1 MSQKYL
7 LSCPTCGKSIPVE
20 TVQAGHEIRCV
31 CGNNLVV
38 PSLLKI
44 KKLPLAEIA
53 AADTGRLAQTG
64 KIGKKGKTGQKVDS
78 TVSSPIPSATT
89 SAGNRFVWSIRL
101 LGTFCL
107 LVSTV
112 WFVYCL
118 LYTYPKP
125 DDVLKRRVVYSYTFE
140 GNDSIQRDST
150 PLTVKEEEFF
160 SIPEERID
168 WFTPI
173 ETIHYWQL
181 FKDGPAMSS
190 NFWENYYTLIEFYY
204 IRVVGSGLLIV
215 LSIGII
221 CIPFFWSNKSVGVR
235 KGTEWK

>member
-1 MSQKYL
+1 MAQKYL
-7 LSCPTCGKSIPVE
+7 LPCPVCGKSIPVE
-20 TVQAGHEIRCV
+20 TVQAGHEIRCE
-31 CGNNLVV
+31 CGNNFVV

-44 KKLPLAEIA
+44 KKLPFAET
-53 AADTGRLAQTG
+53 DTEQSAKKSKTG
-64 KIGKKGKTGQKVDS
+64 PTSKTGQKVDS
-78 TVSSPIPSATT
+78 ATSAPIQSATT
-89 SAGNRFVWSIRL
+89 NERSRLVWSIRL

-107 LVSTV
+107 LVSTA

-125 DDVLKRRVVYSYTFE
+125 DDVLKRRVVYAYSFE